1 MVACCR
7 QLAPLPRQC
16 ELHCEACLN
25 ASHDHIM
32 IVNGSP
38 SPPLSFSKTKRGV
51 NALMKCA
58 SAGATDMVKQLLLAG
73 ADVNKVANPGW
84 TALQLA
90 ASSKHIDVVQV
101 LLWAG
106 ADTEIADAAGLSPI
120 FIATQK
126 GSLPMIKLLTETAGA
141 SIAGTDQHG
150 LNLLGHAAE
159 LGKSLIE

>member
-1 MVACCR
+1 
-7 QLAPLPRQC
+7 
-16 ELHCEACLN
+16 
-25 ASHDHIM
+25 
-32 IVNGSP
+32 
-38 SPPLSFSKTKRGV
+38 
-51 NALMKCA
+51 
-58 SAGATDMVKQLLLAG
+58 MVKQLLLAG

-106 ADTEIADAAGLSPI
+106 ADAEIADAAGLSPI

-159 LGKSLIE
+159 LGKSLIERF